1 MITLR
6 KRKTKRAK
14 RVYVFIL
21 RVISYK
27 RSVSVNG
34 YVVYARSKYRR
45 DTLMNNVKKS
55 ITNGFLELSDYK
67 HVT

>member
-1 MITLR
+1 MFLS
-6 KRKTKRAK
+6 
-14 RVYVFIL
+14 L
-21 RVISYK
+21 ELSSYK
-27 RSVSVNG
+27 RSVSDNG

-67 HVT
+67 HVTK